1 MFTID
6 DIVKNK
12 QITCVCKKNNSEM
25 HSWKALGKH
34 WLQNYVNKFG
44 VDLFSCKCFDI
55 KGITSIP
62 KYYQDAL
69 NAWNNFG
76 LCENDILDISIFGN
90 SDIKFNIFKINDIWY
105 ENNKTCVDNQTIFN
119 RLDDKRNSISE
130 WGEIKKN

>member
-1 MFTID
+1 
-6 DIVKNK
+6 
-12 QITCVCKKNNSEM
+12 M